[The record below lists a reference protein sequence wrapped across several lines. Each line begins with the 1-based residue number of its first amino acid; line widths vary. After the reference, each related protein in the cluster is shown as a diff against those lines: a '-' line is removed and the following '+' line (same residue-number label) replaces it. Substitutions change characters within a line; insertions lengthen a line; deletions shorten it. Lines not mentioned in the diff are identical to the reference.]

1 MRRAVVAVIN
11 DLVTDQRVHKS
22 CLALQKCGYAV
33 VLVGRQLRNSPEM
46 PPRPYSTVRMRLLF
60 EKGPLF
66 YAEFNTRL
74 FLWLLFSRFQLLVS
88 NDLDTLLP
96 VFLLSRLRRIPMV
109 FDSHEYFTETPELV
123 HRPAVQRVWKSIER
137 FVLSRIDRM
146 ITVNDSIA
154 GLFEKEYGIKTY
166 VIRNIPPRWQ
176 PDRQKSRSEL
186 GLPEDRP
193 LLILQGSG
201 INIQRGAEE
210 LVETMKQ
217 LNEFTLI
224 IIGGGDVIEHL
235 KVLARK
241 YGAEERIIFLPRM
254 PYDQMMHFT
263 AAADLGFT
271 LDKDTNLNYRLSLP
285 NKLFDYIQAGTP
297 VVASNLPEVSNIVLS
312 YVVGC
317 IAESH
322 SPDYLASL
330 IRNALNDKA
339 SLEEWVKN
347 CSFAA
352 AELCWENEEQKLL
365 SIYESVHG

>member
-1 MRRAVVAVIN
+1 
-11 DLVTDQRVHKS
+11 
-22 CLALQKCGYAV
+22 
-33 VLVGRQLRNSPEM
+33 
-46 PPRPYSTVRMRLLF
+46 
-60 EKGPLF
+60 
-66 YAEFNTRL
+66 
-74 FLWLLFSRFQLLVS
+74 
-88 NDLDTLLP
+88 
-96 VFLLSRLRRIPMV
+96 
-109 FDSHEYFTETPELV
+109 
-123 HRPAVQRVWKSIER
+123 
-137 FVLSRIDRM
+137 
-146 ITVNDSIA
+146 
-154 GLFEKEYGIKTY
+154 
-166 VIRNIPPRWQ
+166 
-176 PDRQKSRSEL
+176 
-186 GLPEDRP
+186 
-193 LLILQGSG
+193 
-201 INIQRGAEE
+201 
-210 LVETMKQ
+210 
-217 LNEFTLI
+217 
-224 IIGGGDVIEHL
+224 
-235 KVLARK
+235 
-241 YGAEERIIFLPRM
+241 M

-297 VVASNLPEVSNIVLS
+297 VVASNLPEVRSIVLS

>member
-1 MRRAVVAVIN
+1 M
-11 DLVTDQRVHKS
+11 K
-22 CLALQKCGYAV
+22 
-33 VLVGRQLRNSPEM
+33 
-46 PPRPYSTVRMRLLF
+46 LLF

-66 YAEFNTRL
+66 YAEFNIRL

-96 VFLLSRLRRIPMV
+96 VYLLSRLRRIPMV

-123 HRPAVQRVWKSIER
+123 SRPIVQKVWKSIER
-137 FVLSRIDRM
+137 FVLSRIDWM

-154 GLFEKEYGIKTY
+154 ELFEKEYGIRTY
-166 VIRNIPPRWQ
+166 VIRNIPPRWL
-176 PDRQKSRSEL
+176 PDRQKNRSEL

-210 LVETMKQ
+210 LVEAMKQ
-217 LNEFTLI
+217 LNEFTLL
-224 IIGGGDVIEHL
+224 IIGGGDVLEHL
-235 KVLARK
+235 KVLARQH
-241 YGAEERIIFLPRM
+241 GAEERIVFLPRM
-254 PYDQMMHFT
+254 PYDRMMHFT